1 MIVTD
6 GEEERKF
13 EEEVGLEALPEEYG
27 GRAKLTLI
35 QDVLLPQTTAPGMLS
50 TSNNHV

>member
-6 GEEERKF
+6 GEEEIKF
-13 EEEVGLEALPEEYG
+13 KEEIGVDALPEEYG

-35 QDVLLPQTTAPGMLS
+35 QDVLLPKTAPEM
-50 TSNNHV
+50 

>member
-6 GEEERKF
+6 GEEQRKF
-13 EEEVGLEALPEEYG
+13 EEEIGVEALPEEYG

-35 QDVLLPQTTAPGMLS
+35 QDVLLPQAAPGML
-50 TSNNHV
+50 TTNNNV

>member
-13 EEEVGLEALPEEYG
+13 KEEIGVDALPEEYG
-27 GRAKLTLI
+27 GSAKLTLI
-35 QDVLLPQTTAPGMLS
+35 QDVLLPQTSPQML
-50 TSNNHV
+50 TTNNNNF

>member
-1 MIVTD
+1 MIVTE

-13 EEEVGLEALPEEYG
+13 KEEIELDALPEEYG

-35 QDVLLPQTTAPGMLS
+35 QDVLLPQTAPQML
-50 TSNNHV
+50 TTNNDNV